1 MNIGTMEKSFMLEA
15 VLDIDAEDI
24 KIEETRNMYI

>member
-15 VLDIDAEDI
+15 VFGIDAEDI
-24 KIEETRNMYI
+24 KIEETRNMCI